1 MKWRNIYIEM
11 LFQFIGNSSKAINE
25 RRFLLLFERIWMG
38 WRKCLSH
45 IDYEFSACGAYILR
59 IDSLLIHMKLI
70 SVTYS
75 INIMPWKIPPFSHF
89 DINHYIIVVS
99 DYLSSNT
106 RNDTFL
112 KRPRSY
118 WYYEYQR
125 NGRRCTR
132 NLKMHF
138 TLNIK

>member
-59 IDSLLIHMKLI
+59 MVSSLIHMELI
-70 SVTYS
+70 SVIYS
-75 INIMPWKIPPFSHF
+75 INIMPLKTFFWYHSLYNTCFR
-89 DINHYIIVVS
+89 Y
-99 DYLSSNT
+99 YLSSNT

-125 NGRRCTR
+125 NGRRCTS
-132 NLKMHF
+132 NLKVHF